1 MNSNRILSATIVP
14 VFHLFSAL
22 ICIFFSNELV
32 NKIYFED
39 YSDVAYFLSMSI
51 GVYSLY
57 VCVIV
62 RSIFVYSK
70 DMYLK
75 FIPIL
80 FSLQFLLTVS
90 IFYIFYFY
98 NSQILFFAII
108 INLSILILYLYEF
121 KSTK

>member
-1 MNSNRILSATIVP
+1 MNGNRLLSATIVP
-14 VFHLFSAL
+14 IFHLFSAL
-22 ICIFFSNELV
+22 ISIFFSNEII

-39 YSDVAYFLSMSI
+39 YSDVAYFLSMSV

-62 RSIFVYSK
+62 RSIFIYSK
-70 DMYLK
+70 DMYIK

-80 FSLQFLLTVS
+80 FSLQLLFTVLT
-90 IFYIFYFY
+90 FYIIYFY
-98 NSQILFFAII
+98 NSETLFFAII

>member
-39 YSDVAYFLSMSI
+39 YSDVAYFLSMSV
-51 GVYSLY
+51 GVYSLF
-57 VCVIV
+57 VSVIL
-62 RSIFVYSK
+62 RSIYVYSK
-70 DMYLK
+70 DMYIK

-80 FSLQFLLTVS
+80 FSLQLLFTVLN
-90 IFYIFYFY
+90 FYIIYFY
-98 NSQILFFAII
+98 NSETLFFAII

>member
-1 MNSNRILSATIVP
+1 MNGNRLLSATIVP

-22 ICIFFSNELV
+22 TCIFFSNELV

-39 YSDVAYFLSMSI
+39 YSDVAYFLSMSV
-51 GVYSLY
+51 GVYSLF
-57 VCVIV
+57 VSVIL
-62 RSIFVYSK
+62 RSIYVYSK
-70 DMYLK
+70 DMYIK

-80 FSLQFLLTVS
+80 FSLQLLFTVLN
-90 IFYIFYFY
+90 FYIIYFY
-98 NSQILFFAII
+98 NSETLFFAII

>member
-22 ICIFFSNELV
+22 ICFFFSNELV

-39 YSDVAYFLSMSI
+39 YSDVAYFLSMSV
-51 GVYSLY
+51 GVYSLF
-57 VCVIV
+57 VSVIL
-62 RSIFVYSK
+62 RSIYVYSK
-70 DMYLK
+70 DMYIK

-80 FSLQFLLTVS
+80 FSLQLLFTVLN
-90 IFYIFYFY
+90 FYIIYFY
-98 NSQILFFAII
+98 NSETLFLSII

>member
-1 MNSNRILSATIVP
+1 MNGNRLLSATIVP
-14 VFHLFSAL
+14 IFHLFSAFTS
-22 ICIFFSNELV
+22 IVFSNEII

-39 YSDVAYFLSMSI
+39 YSDVAYFLSMSV

-57 VCVIV
+57 VCVLV

-70 DMYLK
+70 DMYIK

-80 FSLQFLLTVS
+80 FSLQFLLTVL

-98 NSQILFFAII
+98 DSETLFFAII

>member
-14 VFHLFSAL
+14 VFHLFSFL
-22 ICIFFSNELV
+22 ICVFFSNELV

-39 YSDVAYFLSMSI
+39 YSDVAYFLSMSV
-51 GVYSLY
+51 GVYSLF
-57 VCVIV
+57 VSVIL
-62 RSIFVYSK
+62 RSIYVYSK
-70 DMYLK
+70 DMYIK

-80 FSLQFLLTVS
+80 FSLQLLFTVLN
-90 IFYIFYFY
+90 FYIIYFY
-98 NSQILFFAII
+98 NSETLSLSII

>member
-22 ICIFFSNELV
+22 ISIFFSNEII

-98 NSQILFFAII
+98 NSETLFFAII

>member
-22 ICIFFSNELV
+22 TCIFFSNELV
-32 NKIYFED
+32 NKVYFED
-39 YSDVAYFLSMSI
+39 YSDVAYFLSMSV
-51 GVYSLY
+51 GVYGLY
-57 VCVIV
+57 VCVLV
-62 RSIFVYSK
+62 RSIYVYSK
-70 DMYLK
+70 DIYIK

-80 FSLQFLLTVS
+80 FSLQLLFTVLN
-90 IFYIFYFY
+90 FYIIYFY
-98 NSQILFFAII
+98 NSETLFLSII

>member
-39 YSDVAYFLSMSI
+39 YSDVAYFLSMSV
-51 GVYSLY
+51 GVYSLF
-57 VCVIV
+57 VSVLL
-62 RSIFVYSK
+62 RSIYVYSK
-70 DMYLK
+70 DMYIK

-80 FSLQFLLTVS
+80 FSLQLLFTVLN
-90 IFYIFYFY
+90 FYIIYFY
-98 NSQILFFAII
+98 NSETLFFAII

>member
-14 VFHLFSAL
+14 VFHLFSSL
-22 ICIFFSNELV
+22 TCIFFSNELV

-39 YSDVAYFLSMSI
+39 YSDVAYFLSMSV
-51 GVYSLY
+51 GVYSLF
-57 VCVIV
+57 VSVIL
-62 RSIFVYSK
+62 RSIYVYSK
-70 DMYLK
+70 DMYIK

-80 FSLQFLLTVS
+80 FSLQLLFTVLT
-90 IFYIFYFY
+90 FYIIYFY
-98 NSQILFFAII
+98 NSETLFFAII

>member
-1 MNSNRILSATIVP
+1 MNGNRLLSATIVP
-14 VFHLFSAL
+14 IFHLFSAL
-22 ICIFFSNELV
+22 ISIFFSNEII

-39 YSDVAYFLSMSI
+39 YSDVAYLLSMSV

-57 VCVIV
+57 VCVLV

-70 DMYLK
+70 DMYIK

-80 FSLQFLLTVS
+80 FSLQLLFTVLN
-90 IFYIFYFY
+90 FYIIYFY
-98 NSQILFFAII
+98 NTETLFLSII
-108 INLSILILYLYEF
+108 INLSFLILYLYEF

>member
-22 ICIFFSNELV
+22 TCIFFSNELV
-32 NKIYFED
+32 NKVYFED
-39 YSDVAYFLSMSI
+39 YSDVAYFLSMSV
-51 GVYSLY
+51 GFYSLY
-57 VCVIV
+57 ICVLV
-62 RSIFVYSK
+62 RSIYVYSK
-70 DMYLK
+70 DMYIK

-80 FSLQFLLTVS
+80 FSLQLLFTVLN
-90 IFYIFYFY
+90 FYIIYFY
-98 NSQILFFAII
+98 NSETLFLSII